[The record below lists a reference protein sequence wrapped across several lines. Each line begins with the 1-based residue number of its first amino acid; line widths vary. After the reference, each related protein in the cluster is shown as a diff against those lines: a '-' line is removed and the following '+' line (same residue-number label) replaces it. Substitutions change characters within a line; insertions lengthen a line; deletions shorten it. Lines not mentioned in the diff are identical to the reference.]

1 MRTSTDVFI
10 VGGGPAG
17 LAAAIAL
24 RRKGFSVTVADGA
37 KPPIDKACGEGLMP
51 DTLAALADLGVVFD
65 SRDGFVFRGVRFLEG
80 DCAIDASFPGG
91 HGIGVRRPVLH
102 KKMIE
107 RAAAVGVEFLW
118 ETPVTRLLSSSRTL
132 ADPAAAHENVGVALA
147 GGAVISARW
156 IIGAD
161 GASSRVRQWSGLQA
175 FRQCDS
181 RFAFRRHYHVAPWS
195 DCSEVYWGKKAQAYV
210 TQVAE
215 REICVALV
223 TRDPKQ
229 RIRMA
234 LEEFPELARRLAN
247 AQPTSVERGAVTSIH
262 RLARVTRG
270 NVALLGDA
278 SGTVDAITG
287 EGLCLGFRQAA
298 ALAYALDLGDLRFYQ
313 QAHRRLARRP
323 TFMARLMLTLDGRPT
338 LRRRVLRTFVG
349 DPQIFENLLAV
360 HVGKT
365 SFRHIAATGAR
376 FGWKLLAA

>member
-1 MRTSTDVFI
+1 MRPSTDVFI

-24 RRKGFSVTVADGA
+24 RRKGFRVTVADGA

-51 DTLAALADLGVVFD
+51 DTLAALADLGVVVD
-65 SRDGFVFRGVRFLEG
+65 ARDGFAFRGVRFLDG
-80 DCAIDASFPGG
+80 HCAIDASFPGG
-91 HGIGVRRPVLH
+91 YGIGVRRPILH
-102 KKMIE
+102 QKMIE
-107 RAAAVGVEFLW
+107 RAAALGVALLW
-118 ETPVTRLLSSSRTL
+118 ETPVTRLLPPSL
-132 ADPAAAHENVGVALA
+132 ALDDSAAAPQNAGVELA
-147 GGAVISARW
+147 GGSEISARW

-161 GASSRVRQWSGLQA
+161 GASSRVRRWSGLQA
-175 FRQCDS
+175 FTQCDS
-181 RFAFRRHYHVAPWS
+181 RFAFRRHYHVTPWS

-210 TQVAE
+210 TQVSE
-215 REICVALV
+215 CEICVALV
-223 TRDPKQ
+223 TRNPKQ
-229 RIRMA
+229 RIDAA
-234 LEEFPELARRLAN
+234 LEEFPELAHRLAN
-247 AQPTSVERGAVTSIH
+247 AQATSVERGAVTSIH
-262 RLARVTRG
+262 CLARVTRG

-278 SGTVDAITG
+278 SGAVDAITG

-298 ALAYALDLGDLRFYQ
+298 ALARALELGDLRSYQ

-338 LRRRVLRTFVG
+338 LRRRVLRTFAG

-365 SFRHIAATGAR
+365 SLRHLAATGAR